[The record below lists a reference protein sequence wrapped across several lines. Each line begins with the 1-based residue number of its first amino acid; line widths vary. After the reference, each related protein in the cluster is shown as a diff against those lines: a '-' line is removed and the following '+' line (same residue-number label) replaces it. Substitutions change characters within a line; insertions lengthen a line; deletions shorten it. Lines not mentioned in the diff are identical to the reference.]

1 MPERKPKIVHTI
13 ICDDIREEIG
23 NKITFVGAYGLDI
36 FTKKIPFIFPKLCFV
51 NFVRDI
57 KSGDSISIELI
68 NPSGK
73 RLGNIITNTMP
84 KNGVGH
90 ETKTAIFAI
99 FSPLTIQEEGLHKLK
114 ITFNDDDKSKN
125 EFAFNIK
132 VAEKPK

>member
-1 MPERKPKIVHTI
+1 MPKRKPKVVHTI
-13 ICDDIREEIG
+13 ICDDIREERG
-23 NKITFVGAYGLDI
+23 NKITFVGAYGPDI
-36 FTKKIPFIFPKLCFV
+36 FMTKIPFIFPKLCFV

-73 RLGNIITNTMP
+73 
-84 KNGVGH
+84 NGVGH
-90 ETKTAIFAI
+90 ESKAAIFAI
-99 FSPLTIQEEGLHKLK
+99 FSPLRIQEEGLHNLK

>member
-1 MPERKPKIVHTI
+1 MPERKPKVVHAI
-13 ICDDIREEIG
+13 ICDDIREERG
-23 NKITFVGAYGLDI
+23 NKITFVGTYGPDI
-36 FTKKIPFIFPKLCFV
+36 FTTKIPFIFPKLCFV

-73 RLGNIITNTMP
+73 RLGNIITNTMQ

-90 ETKTAIFAI
+90 ENKTAIFAI
-99 FSPLTIQEEGLHKLK
+99 FSPLRIHEEGLHKLK
-114 ITFNDDDKSKN
+114 IIFNDDDKSKN